1 MKFLLA
7 KTRGRNSQLFKV
19 MASNDDLLVIPD
31 LSSSVDYSAEYKLEE
46 DEWFKL
52 ENFSDL
58 GYENVLIENP
68 FNSTEFNQI
77 LANTYSKIDYF
88 CFKNDHIF
96 LFQKMSS
103 SQLLRKKWFEISDAP
118 TLETDKPIIVLNDF
132 VDAVY
137 NQTDDV
143 LYFKDIAR
151 IKPMFRGIGELY
163 REATQDE
170 VDAFLEHDFISLADG
185 YTSLHIKTAN
195 RKRIA
200 IAMDTFNG
208 FSDDEKQQIFE
219 YTRIYCDDIQCI
231 ATSFV
236 VGTEEQLK
244 KVLYGI
250 EQRYFMTPLGHEKRL
265 ANSIL
270 RLDN

>member
-7 KTRGRNSQLFKV
+7 KTKGRNSGFFKV
-19 MASNDDLLVIPD
+19 MASNEDLLNVPD
-31 LSSSVDYSAEYKLEE
+31 LATSTAYNPDYKPED

-52 ENFSDL
+52 ESFSTL
-58 GYENVLIENP
+58 GYENTLINTT
-68 FNSTEFNQI
+68 FNSTDFNQI
-77 LANTYSKIDYF
+77 AEDDYQIIDYF
-88 CFKNDHIF
+88 CFKRDNLF
-96 LFQKMSS
+96 LFQKMLSN
-103 SQLLRKKWFEISDAP
+103 QFLKKKWFEISGVP

-132 VDAVY
+132 IDAVY
-137 NQTDDV
+137 DQTVDI

-151 IKPMFRGIGELY
+151 IKPMFNGIGELY
-163 REATQDE
+163 REATQTE

-185 YTSLHIKTAN
+185 FISQHIKTAN

-200 IAMDTFNG
+200 IAMDTFNN

-219 YTRIYCDDIQCI
+219 YTRIYCDDIHCI

-236 VGTEEQLK
+236 VGTEDQLK
-244 KVLYGI
+244 KVLFGI
-250 EQRYFMTPLGHEKRL
+250 EQRYYMTPLGHEKRL

-270 RLDN
+270 RLEN